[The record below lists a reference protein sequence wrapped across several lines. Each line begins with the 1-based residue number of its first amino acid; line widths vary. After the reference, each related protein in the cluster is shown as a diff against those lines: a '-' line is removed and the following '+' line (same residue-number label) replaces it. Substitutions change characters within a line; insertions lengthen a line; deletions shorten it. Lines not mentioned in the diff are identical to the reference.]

1 MEANESQ
8 RRLVLVVGCAL
19 VLGLIVSRNFPFL
32 GQTAPERF
40 WLAGRYD
47 GNQIIV
53 YFDAVKFGETVPKDA
68 VKIHYPIADSFF
80 SPVGLPPDYVARFQ
94 QKPGAEHFSIG
105 DRYDLLLGDGGTTT
119 VTLTTLVGF
128 ENDEQVGNDS
138 FIGALAT
145 PERAD
150 RLIFTRDYYV
160 VRRHVEPPPNS
171 PKPRF
176 DPKAPIVRLDAD
188 PVPFNI
194 QTQAAALI
202 TERMKG
208 AATPEDLRRQ
218 AEKISPTLTVQ
229 RFTIG
234 DGSTRYFIW
243 ADWRSELGAGYQS
256 IVRLAAWLAPAPALH
271 FLAVEPPGFL
281 DGVQKENLLNV
292 VDLGSGRTGI
302 VVYIQGADS
311 RGIQLKEYKDGADLK
326 HMRAIQAVGVAE

>member
-1 MEANESQ
+1 METNESK
-8 RRLVLVVGCAL
+8 RARVLVVGCAL
-19 VLGLIVSRNFPFL
+19 MLGLLVSRNVPFL

-47 GNQIIV
+47 GNRIIV
-53 YFDAVKFGETVPKDA
+53 YFDAVKFRETVPKDA
-68 VKIHYPIADSFF
+68 VKIAYPIADSFF
-80 SPVGLPPDYVARFQ
+80 NPVGLPPDYVARFQ

-105 DRYDLLLGDGGTTT
+105 DHYDLLLGDGGATT

-128 ENDEQVGNDS
+128 EGDEQVGNDS

-176 DPKAPIVRLDAD
+176 DPNAPIVRLDPD

-202 TERMKG
+202 TERMKS
-208 AATPEDLRRQ
+208 AALPEDLRRQ
-218 AEKISPTLTVQ
+218 AEKISPTITVQ

-234 DGSTRYFIW
+234 DGSTRYFLW
-243 ADWRSELGAGYQS
+243 ADWRSEQGAGYQS
-256 IVRLAAWLAPAPALH
+256 IVRLAAWLAPSPLH
-271 FLAVEPPGFL
+271 FLAVEPPYVF

-311 RGIQLKEYKDGADLK
+311 RGIQLREYKDGADLNQ
-326 HMRAIQAVGVAE
+326 MRAIQSVGVAE

>member
-1 MEANESQ
+1 
-8 RRLVLVVGCAL
+8 
-19 VLGLIVSRNFPFL
+19 
-32 GQTAPERF
+32 
-40 WLAGRYD
+40 
-47 GNQIIV
+47 
-53 YFDAVKFGETVPKDA
+53 
-68 VKIHYPIADSFF
+68 
-80 SPVGLPPDYVARFQ
+80 
-94 QKPGAEHFSIG
+94 
-105 DRYDLLLGDGGTTT
+105 
-119 VTLTTLVGF
+119 VGF
-128 ENDEQVGNDS
+128 EGDEQVGNDS

-176 DPKAPIVRLDAD
+176 DPNAPIVRLDPD

-202 TERMKG
+202 TERMKS
-208 AATPEDLRRQ
+208 AALPEGLRRQ
-218 AEKISPTLTVQ
+218 AEKISPTITVQ

-234 DGSTRYFIW
+234 DGSTRYFLW
-243 ADWRSELGAGYQS
+243 ADWRSEQGAGYQS
-256 IVRLAAWLAPAPALH
+256 IVRLAAWLAPSPLH
-271 FLAVEPPGFL
+271 FLAVEPPYVF

-311 RGIQLKEYKDGADLK
+311 RGIQLREYKDGADLNQ
-326 HMRAIQAVGVAE
+326 MRAIQSVGVAE